1 MMPFSNAGSQSTAD
15 QTRTKRGRKDIVT
28 LLVCKLAPVV
38 EGNERHKKE
47 AGH

>member
-1 MMPFSNAGSQSTAD
+1 MRNAAHRPIAT
-15 QTRTKRGRKDIVT
+15 GRITGV
-28 LLVCKLAPVV
+28 LVCKLAPVV